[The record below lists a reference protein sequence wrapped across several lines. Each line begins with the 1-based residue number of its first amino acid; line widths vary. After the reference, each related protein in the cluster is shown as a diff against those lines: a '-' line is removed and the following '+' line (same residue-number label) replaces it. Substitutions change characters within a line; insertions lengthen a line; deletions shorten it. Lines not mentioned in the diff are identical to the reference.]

1 MKFGKLV
8 GLFII
13 FILSLSILPLNAID
27 NISTG
32 NISNSSSNI
41 GHLNANSK
49 IHSITPYDSI
59 QEVIDNANDGDII
72 ELTGDGYYEGGFYIY
87 SDVKVNKKL
96 VIRAAPNA
104 HPIIEILNLTDTT
117 EYYKDADGFIITA
130 DGVELNGL
138 EIVGAGP
145 KVCTKPI
152 SINNC
157 QNVVINNCT
166 IHDVY
171 TKRGAISISNS
182 LGVNGFNN
190 ITNCK
195 FYNNA
200 NGYGYYEGVISIFGA
215 NNIVSDCIFT
225 NNTAEYGAVHIM
237 ANDNIVKNCLI
248 SNNTGSMPGITI
260 YDGYSIGRI
269 NGNNVTGCTITNN
282 KGYNPNLGA
291 VVIFSSGSS
300 NFINN
305 NRIFNNSR
313 DLTVSSIGSEYN
325 NVNANWWGDN
335 TVGNKSNKVPENNYV
350 VGVEPGF
357 DKNNFVLNY
366 KLKLNDS
373 SNPNDKIPAF
383 DGCVYVNDNL
393 NQTFD
398 ASINHEFAFNPGEN
412 VKIVVDNYVYDY
424 LIPQK
429 EKNVYVDQLIGDD
442 DNS

>member
-27 NISTG
+27 NITL
-32 NISNSSSNI
+32 SNVSSNNNRT
-41 GHLNANSK
+41 LNANSK
-49 IHSITPYDSI
+49 IHTITPHDPI

-72 ELTGDGYYEGGFYIY
+72 ELTGNGPDSDDYDGLYYY
-87 SDVKVNKKL
+87 SDIKVNKKL

-104 HPIIEILNLTDTT
+104 HPIIALLNFSKINPEGFMDV
-117 EYYKDADGFIITA
+117 DGFIITA

-138 EIVGAGP
+138 EIMGAGS
-145 KVCTKPI
+145 KSRSTPI

-157 QNVVINNCT
+157 QNVIVNNCT

-171 TKRGAISISNS
+171 TRHGAISISNS
-182 LGVNGFNN
+182 LGRGFNN

-225 NNTAEYGAVHIM
+225 KNTADYGAVHIYT
-237 ANDNIVKNCLI
+237 DNNVVKNCLI
-248 SNNTGSMPGITI
+248 SNNSGTIPGIYIGDDT
-260 YDGYSIGRI
+260 DLSWSIK
-269 NGNNVTGCTITNN
+269 GNNVTGCTITNN
-282 KGYNPNLGA
+282 KCNNNRGA
-291 VVIFSSGSS
+291 VSIISSGSS

-313 DLTVSSIGSEYN
+313 DLTVSSIRSEYN
-325 NVNANWWGDN
+325 NVDANWWGDN

-350 VGVEPGF
+350 VSVEPGF

-373 SNPNDKIPAF
+373 SNLNDKIPAF

-412 VKIVVDNYVYDY
+412 VKIVVDNMFMIIVY
-424 LIPQK
+424 PSK
-429 EKNVYVDQLIGDD
+429 RKMFM
-442 DNS
+442 